1 MIVERMDQLS
11 PRERVPML
19 FLVDAIVQVRR
30 RRSSPISS
38 AFQSPSA
45 QQLS

>member
-30 RRSSPISS
+30 RRSSP
-38 AFQSPSA
+38 AHFVR
-45 QQLS
+45 LSIP